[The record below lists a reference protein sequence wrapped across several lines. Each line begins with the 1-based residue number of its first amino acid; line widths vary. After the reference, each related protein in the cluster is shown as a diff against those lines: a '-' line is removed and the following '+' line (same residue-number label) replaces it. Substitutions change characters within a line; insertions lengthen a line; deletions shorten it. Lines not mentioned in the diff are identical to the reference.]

1 MKISRQKLKEIINEE
16 LETFRMNGKVT
27 LNEDGHEDVPSAVRK
42 LKTAVEDA
50 AQILQS
56 LESQGDVE
64 LPSWWMSK
72 ITIASDYLNK
82 ARDYALFDSLPTNLN
97 EALSDDHIF
106 NQLKGKYLPDEYDDL
121 KKRIAGLDKSFKGD
135 MGAVKKGLGIR
146 QSSR

>member
-1 MKISRQKLKEIINEE
+1 M
-16 LETFRMNGKVT
+16 
-27 LNEDGHEDVPSAVRK
+27 
-42 LKTAVEDA
+42 
-50 AQILQS
+50 QS